1 LFDDFANVWTIAG
14 LARDIRKKPVQFRV
28 AGQRI
33 VLFRGSDGRLAALI
47 DRCPHRGVALSLG
60 KVEDGNLVCPF
71 HGWRFTVEGKN
82 CHVPWSPNAKREQL
96 GAIAIPVREAKGL
109 IWLYTG
115 FDPAGEPEPPD
126 TLDAPGVVVSAQSM
140 LWSVHWTRVMENMLD
155 KPHLAFVHRKTI
167 GRGLRTLVGQ
177 DMVLNWEERL
187 YGARITSSVG
197 GQNRGGALDFRFPNA
212 MELFIDPPGR
222 ILRLLAVCM
231 PEDCNTT
238 RLTLYTMRN
247 FARLRIL
254 DPVFR
259 RMNRAIAEEDREIV
273 ESSDPPIVPSPE
285 LERSVG
291 TDLPT
296 LSFRRI
302 WRSRLRG
309 SSAHQP

>member
-1 LFDDFANVWTIAG
+1 MFDDFANVWTIVG
-14 LARDIRKKPVQFRV
+14 LSRDIRKKPVQVRV

-33 VLFRGSDGRLAALI
+33 VLFRGSDDRLAALL

-82 CHVPWSPNAKREQL
+82 CHVPWCPNAKLEQL
-96 GAIAIPVREAKGL
+96 GATAIPVREAKGL

-115 FDPAGEPEPPD
+115 FSPAGEPMLPE

-140 LWSVHWTRVMENMLD
+140 LWNAHWTRVMENILD
-155 KPHLAFVHRKTI
+155 TPHLPFIHRKTI
-167 GRGLRTLVGQ
+167 GRGLLTLVGQ
-177 DMVLNWEERL
+177 SMVMNWKETP
-187 YGARITSSVG
+187 YGARITRSIG
-197 GQNRGGALDFRFPNA
+197 GQTRDGALDFRFPNA

-222 ILRLLAVCM
+222 ILRLLTVCV
-231 PEDCNTT
+231 PEGGDRT
-238 RLTLYTMRN
+238 RLTIYTIRN

-254 DPVFR
+254 DPLFR
-259 RMNRAIAEEDREIV
+259 RLNHAIAEEDRAIV

-285 LERSVG
+285 MERSVA

-296 LSFRRI
+296 LAFRRI
-302 WRSRLRG
+302 WRSRLLG
-309 SSAHQP
+309 SSAQP